1 VKILDFGLAKAFQGE
16 PSAPD
21 VSKSPTLTSQMTQAG
36 VILGTAAYMSPE
48 QAKGRTVDK
57 RADIWAFGCVLFEC
71 LTGKRAFAGET
82 ITETIAKIL
91 ESEPD
96 WALLPVDTS
105 PFVRAVLRQ
114 CLQKDSTGRLHDI
127 ADASIGIQE
136 SATRPSELVAFPRRF
151 SLWWIAG
158 SVAVGAIATAL
169 IMVAFMKHSQ
179 VAPSNLVTRAIIR
192 IEPGQWLA
200 GIARQPDF
208 WRPSRTA
215 MAISSDGHFVVYTA
229 IEGSPSS
236 QAIPRLYMRRTDQM
250 EAKPIAGTE
259 GGINPFLSPDDRWVG
274 FWAEGKLMKVP
285 VEGGVPAI
293 LCDVSPLFGA
303 SWELDNNI
311 VYSPGHFVGLFSVS
325 ADGGKP
331 EALTTPDQT
340 KGEVSHR
347 LPYSLPGGKGVLFTI
362 MREGWDTKPSV
373 ALLDLKTRRR
383 RVLME
388 DAADARYVPTGHL
401 CFLRRGTLMAVP
413 FDLNSLDVT
422 GQPVPA
428 IANVMQAINSTNAV
442 YNTCAGQ
449 FSLSDSGWLVYVTGG
464 VVPDMENSLVW
475 VDQRGT
481 AQPIASF
488 KAPFQAPRLSPDGR
502 QIAYLTTGSEWR
514 LNVYDL
520 TRGTASP
527 LTGEGKSHFATWTT
541 DRKRLVFSWWKSGQ
555 PNLYWQPSDG
565 SSPMERLATSEY
577 VQWPGSLTPDGTT
590 LAFVEEY
597 PDTAADIIL
606 LDLKSRRAAPFLN
619 SRSEERYP
627 VFSPDGRWL
636 AYSSTES
643 GRQEVY
649 VRPFPNPGGKWKLSL
664 EGGTE
669 PLWARNGKQLFYRWQ
684 DQVWAVDVRTD
695 AGFTPTKPRLL
706 FEQAGYRMTTPIRCW
721 DISLDGQRFLM
732 VKVDDRKPQPVTE
745 MILVQNWFEELKRL
759 VPTGKK

>member
-1 VKILDFGLAKAFQGE
+1 
-16 PSAPD
+16 
-21 VSKSPTLTSQMTQAG
+21 
-36 VILGTAAYMSPE
+36 
-48 QAKGRTVDK
+48 
-57 RADIWAFGCVLFEC
+57 
-71 LTGKRAFAGET
+71 
-82 ITETIAKIL
+82 
-91 ESEPD
+91 
-96 WALLPVDTS
+96 
-105 PFVRAVLRQ
+105 
-114 CLQKDSTGRLHDI
+114 
-127 ADASIGIQE
+127 
-136 SATRPSELVAFPRRF
+136 
-151 SLWWIAG
+151 
-158 SVAVGAIATAL
+158 
-169 IMVAFMKHSQ
+169 
-179 VAPSNLVTRAIIR
+179 
-192 IEPGQWLA
+192 
-200 GIARQPDF
+200 
-208 WRPSRTA
+208 
-215 MAISSDGHFVVYTA
+215 
-229 IEGSPSS
+229 
-236 QAIPRLYMRRTDQM
+236 M